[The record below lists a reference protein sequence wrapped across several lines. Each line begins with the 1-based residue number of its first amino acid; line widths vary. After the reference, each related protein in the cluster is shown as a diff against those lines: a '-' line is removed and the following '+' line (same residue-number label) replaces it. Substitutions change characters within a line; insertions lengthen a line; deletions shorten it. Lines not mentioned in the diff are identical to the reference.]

1 MNLSLAI
8 IVMLGFAA
16 LIAWPSVE
24 PHVRRWLRGQ
34 RRSRRARLER
44 IEDL

>member
-1 MNLSLAI
+1 VNLSLAI
-8 IVMLGFAA
+8 LVMLGFAA
-16 LIAWPSVE
+16 LIAWPSIE
-24 PHVRRWLRGQ
+24 PHARRWLRMQ

>member
-1 MNLSLAI
+1 MNLPLAI
-8 IVMLGFAA
+8 IIMLGFAA
-16 LIAWPSVE
+16 LIAWPSLE
-24 PHVRRWLRGQ
+24 PHVRRWLRNQ